1 MSQSHTECEGLRIFY
16 DVFLVLSKNIKCIFL
31 VLFPG
36 MEKECDFPGF
46 FYFVVVFLGECEF
59 LRISLTL
66 RAKNDSHSQLVSER
80 EREKRQR
87 RIEFNSFFFSLLIFV
102 TPMSSFFILYFFY
115 FIIFFFMKLTSSL
128 IFN

>member
-1 MSQSHTECEGLRIFY
+1 
-16 DVFLVLSKNIKCIFL
+16 
-31 VLFPG
+31 

-87 RIEFNSFFFSLLIFV
+87 RIEFNSFFFSL
-102 TPMSSFFILYFFY
+102 SFNFRNSYVFFFY
-115 FIIFFFMKLTSSL
+115 IIFFLFYYFFFYET
-128 IFN
+128 N

>member
-87 RIEFNSFFFSLLIFV
+87 RIEFNSFFFSL
-102 TPMSSFFILYFFY
+102 SFNFRNSYVFFFY
-115 FIIFFFMKLTSSL
+115 IIFFLFYY
-128 IFN
+128 IFFL

>member
-1 MSQSHTECEGLRIFY
+1 
-16 DVFLVLSKNIKCIFL
+16 
-31 VLFPG
+31 

-87 RIEFNSFFFSLLIFV
+87 RIEFNSFFFL
-102 TPMSSFFILYFFY
+102 SFNFRNSYVFFFY
-115 FIIFFFMKLTSSL
+115 IIFFLFYY
-128 IFN
+128 IFFL

>member
-1 MSQSHTECEGLRIFY
+1 
-16 DVFLVLSKNIKCIFL
+16 
-31 VLFPG
+31 

-115 FIIFFFMKLTSSL
+115 FIIFIFMKLTSSL